1 MAHLSI
7 TGFGSLELQL
17 DGILLSGFRSQK
29 VRALLA
35 YLLLE
40 PDRIHERAHISG
52 LLWPDYSDEQAKTY
66 LRHSIANLRKVIH
79 DKAQNI
85 AFLHITP
92 STICFNWN
100 SDYWFDVETFEQKAS
115 IVGLQS
121 TSFTTEAIH
130 QLQQS
135 IALYRAPLL
144 NGFFLND
151 CAEFEQWLL
160 FKRESL
166 HYRVINTLYAVAGYY
181 EQRKLYEQAHQY
193 AWRLVELE
201 PALEEAH
208 RQLMRLL
215 ALTGQRTAALAQF
228 EKCRTLL
235 QQEMD
240 VEPADE
246 TLALFRAIKDGIF
259 ATTTDVTGGISLAK
273 PRTAP
278 NNITPQPVPL
288 VGRQQEIEQVSLLLQ
303 QTDCRLL
310 TLIGP
315 GGIGKTTLSLQIA
328 NAVRSFFPT
337 GFILFR
343 YTQ

>member
-1 MAHLSI
+1 MA
-7 TGFGSLELQL
+7 QW
-17 DGILLSGFRSQK
+17 LL
-29 VRALLA
+29 
-35 YLLLE
+35 
-40 PDRIHERAHISG
+40 
-52 LLWPDYSDEQAKTY
+52 
-66 LRHSIANLRKVIH
+66 
-79 DKAQNI
+79 
-85 AFLHITP
+85 
-92 STICFNWN
+92 
-100 SDYWFDVETFEQKAS
+100 
-115 IVGLQS
+115 
-121 TSFTTEAIH
+121 
-130 QLQQS
+130 
-135 IALYRAPLL
+135 
-144 NGFFLND
+144 LND

-215 ALTGQRTAALAQF
+215 ASTGQRTAALAQF

-246 TLALFRAIKDGIF
+246 TLALFARSRTEFLLPLQTLQGYQPSK
-259 ATTTDVTGGISLAK
+259 ATNCL
-273 PRTAP
+273 

-303 QTDCRLL
+303 QTDYRLL

-315 GGIGKTTLSLQIA
+315 GGIGKRRYRCKLPMQCALFPHGIHFVPLHAVESSAAIPSAILEGIA
-328 NAVRSFFPT
+328 SPRQQYD
-337 GFILFR
+337 R
-343 YTQ
+343 QH